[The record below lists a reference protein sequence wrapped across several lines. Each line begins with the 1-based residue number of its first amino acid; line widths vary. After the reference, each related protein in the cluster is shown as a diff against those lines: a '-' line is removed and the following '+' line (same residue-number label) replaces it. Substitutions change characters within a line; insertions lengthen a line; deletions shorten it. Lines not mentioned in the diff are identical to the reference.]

1 MYLITGAGGFL
12 GRYIAEELVI
22 QGANPGDIYGLMSM
36 PGKPNP
42 TIIPGENIIEA
53 DIRYRPTLQRLYT
66 MQKKWAAVFHCA
78 AALMIDGHDSVTY
91 WLTNAVGTENLLEW
105 ARSCGAKRFLYAH
118 THSDMNA
125 WPERTLPDG
134 LEPRFETFTTPT
146 LGYGKNTLPFILSK
160 IAGARLTLE
169 YGKAGTGMETAV
181 MRLANIRG
189 VGSADTRYGCVFHGF
204 IQKALRDEPIELWGT
219 MTTQRDLIYVK
230 DVASA
235 FVKAALAPSVSGIY
249 NVGSGQGMTIE
260 DEAKDIVRAFSPTG
274 NTPIVYKPEI
284 PEVRRHSL
292 VFDCRR
298 ARGGFGW
305 EPKYSYLDGLKDMKK
320 LMGV

>member
-12 GRYIAEELVI
+12 GRYVAEELVV
-22 QGANPGDIYGLMSM
+22 QGANPGDIYGLMNL

-42 TIIPGENIIEA
+42 TIIPGANIIEA
-53 DIRYRPTLQRLYT
+53 DIRFNPTLAKLYALQR
-66 MQKKWAAVFHCA
+66 KWAAVIHCA
-78 AALMIDGHDSVTY
+78 AALMIDGHDSLTY
-91 WLTNAVGTENLLEW
+91 WMTNAVGTENILEW
-105 ARSCGAKRFLYAH
+105 ARSCGAKRFVYTH

-125 WPERTLPDG
+125 WPERMLKDG
-134 LEPRFETFTTPT
+134 LEPGFATYTTPA
-146 LGYGKNTLPFILSK
+146 LERGKNTLPFILSK
-160 IAGARLTLE
+160 IAGARLVLE

-189 VGSADTRYGCVFHGF
+189 VGSADTRYGCVFHSF
-204 IQKALRDEPIELWGT
+204 IEKARKDEPIELWGT
-219 MTTQRDLIYVK
+219 RTTQRDLIYVR
-230 DVASA
+230 DVAA
-235 FVKAALAPSVSGIY
+235 ALVKAALAPSVSGIY

-260 DEAKDIVRAFSPTG
+260 DEAKAIVQAFSPTG
-274 NTPIVYKPEI
+274 NTPLIYRPEI

-298 ARGGFGW
+298 ARGELGW
-305 EPKYSYLDGLKDMKK
+305 EPKYSYLDGLKEMKT